1 MIHIPAEVTEFVTS
15 PRAFKLVVI
24 IYRNDRLYQP
34 LTAPSGQS
42 VFVPSSVMSANISK
56 FLLYASLDISKWF
69 VFSTPILLL
78 QELHG
83 EYLLSAVHVLAA
95 IVNYRIYC
103 F

>member
-1 MIHIPAEVTEFVTS
+1 MIHIPAEVAEFVTS
-15 PRAFKLVVI
+15 QRAFKLVVI

-42 VFVPSSVMSANISK
+42 AFVPSSVMSANISK

-78 QELHG
+78 QE
-83 EYLLSAVHVLAA
+83 YLLSAVHVLAA